1 NITNLTDLNIS
12 SLASYINARGYTPTW
27 AGIIPCEPASDLL
40 PIGNLSELQIV
51 APNPKI
57 RDGTV
62 RVTMDPSDLN
72 IGFLQLH
79 DFSQQVFPSPLNES
93 GVGEVVLWWRN
104 STKNDKNATSDFLSE
119 VLNTCSKTF
128 CRHRSI
134 QIGNPD
140 IIGIGMIVATSMLLI
155 LVACFSTMSL
165 GPLTEIVARPSR
177 KKHFSFRQAAV
188 GTVDELFSAVYVFAI
203 SVMASTF
210 AYRYRTDSRFDVL
223 MADGLSLVCST
234 TVVMLAATY
243 WAHNRERPHATGSV
257 IATVFIT
264 IALFATHFNVASK
277 RASPVELACG
287 TGKGGVSVRKG
298 DPFDIKV
305 IKFIPLGFAS
315 WCLALLGAVFH
326 HPILHARKPAEGRRA
341 ALFFWRVAES
351 LPCVFGIIGLGL
363 YAGYF
368 FNTWRMMKST
378 YGKAFTSAEKDWGF
392 GQYLAVFTWLPPIMS
407 FIHLYFAGLKG
418 MLEARLPKGW

>member
-1 NITNLTDLNIS
+1 
-12 SLASYINARGYTPTW
+12 
-27 AGIIPCEPASDLL
+27 
-40 PIGNLSELQIV
+40 
-51 APNPKI
+51 
-57 RDGTV
+57 
-62 RVTMDPSDLN
+62 
-72 IGFLQLH
+72 
-79 DFSQQVFPSPLNES
+79 
-93 GVGEVVLWWRN
+93 
-104 STKNDKNATSDFLSE
+104 
-119 VLNTCSKTF
+119 
-128 CRHRSI
+128 
-134 QIGNPD
+134 
-140 IIGIGMIVATSMLLI
+140 
-155 LVACFSTMSL
+155 MSL

-203 SVMASTF
+203 SVMVSTF

-298 DPFDIKV
+298 DPFDVKV

-326 HPILHARKPAEGRRA
+326 HPILHARKPAKGRKV

-418 MLEARLPKGW
+418 MLEARLPKGWKVYHEGHPPPPPDEFGESSSSQFDFKGVVSNHSQPGHAGCVMDVDERTRTETEGPKQRQHRQRRLPRAE